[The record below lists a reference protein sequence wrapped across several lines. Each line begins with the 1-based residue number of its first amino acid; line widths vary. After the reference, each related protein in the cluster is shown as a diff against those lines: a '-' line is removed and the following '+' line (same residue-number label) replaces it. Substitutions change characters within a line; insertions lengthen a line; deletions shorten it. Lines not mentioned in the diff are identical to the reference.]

1 MDWKECIQGDVSR
14 VSPNEGVARSLLQM
28 CNARLEIAKS
38 MPRKYPALVAEVY
51 YEIIKEQI
59 TALLALHGYKSYSH
73 KCLVSFIEEF
83 YCNEVSPSEIS
94 LIDRL
99 RVIRNDAGYRGIFIG
114 GDFLERNED
123 GIHKVIRKLSGLAE
137 KKLNALIQ

>member
-1 MDWKECIQGDVSR
+1 MDWKECVQGDVSR
-14 VSPNEGVARSLLQM
+14 VTPNEGIARSLLQM

-51 YEIIKEQI
+51 YEVIKEQI

-73 KCLVSFIEEF
+73 KCLISFIEEF
-83 YCNEVSPSEIS
+83 YREEISPSEVS

-99 RVIRNDAGYRGIFIG
+99 RIIRNDAGCRGIFIG

-123 GIHKVIRKLSGLAE
+123 GIITIIKKLSALAE
-137 KKLNALIQ
+137 KKLDAPD